1 MTVGAERGEIAEIG
15 SPVALP
21 PAPVDRRRPW
31 RWTTTSIV
39 LAAVLLALVEGRAM
53 ADWADDLPP
62 GPVAAALQPPVHR
75 WADLTARA
83 HLDAPAAW
91 LRQRWKAAQKARF
104 GSEEPGEAGAADAP

>member
-1 MTVGAERGEIAEIG
+1 MTVGAEQGEIAEIG

-31 RWTTTSIV
+31 LWTTTSIG
-39 LAAVLLALVEGRAM
+39 LAVVLLALFEGRAM
-53 ADWADDLPP
+53 ADWANDLPP
-62 GPVAAALQPPVHR
+62 GPVAAALQPPVHG
-75 WADLTARA
+75 WANRTARA

-104 GSEEPGEAGAADAP
+104 GSEAPGEAGTADAP

>member
-1 MTVGAERGEIAEIG
+1 MTVGAEQGEIAEIG

-31 RWTTTSIV
+31 GWTTTSIV
-39 LAAVLLALVEGRAM
+39 LAAVLLALAEGGAM

-75 WADLTARA
+75 WADLTARE
-83 HLDAPAAW
+83 HLNGPAAW